1 MPNLNHRF
9 SSGRM
14 NKDLD
19 ERLVPNGEY
28 RDALN
33 IEVATSDTSDMGTV
47 QTVMGN
53 LNMSLIT
60 IDPNDNGDFY
70 CVGSIVNEQHD
81 KIYWMLA
88 GRTSDI
94 IAEYDYKTQTTTPV
108 VVDLFPAG
116 TIPGNESGRVLNF
129 DRAFTI
135 TGINIIENMLFWTDN
150 YSEPKRIHI
159 DRCKL
164 GTPNFTSQTQLYV
177 RDISTNNASID
188 YYPKGN
194 LTHEH
199 ITVIKKSPIA
209 PPVLEMNNKT
219 RTEQGAQ
226 ATNYAPDFFI
236 NINGNFATDPG
247 NPFFDNDSDPIQSLL
262 INFNVVGGTL
272 GITSFPD
279 FVIGDIIN
287 IYDGVDNP
295 TNYNKFIRA
304 EILSYDIVTGA
315 CTLKVLSG
323 SKNLVSITGEWYV
336 ELEQAEALFQFKFPR
351 FGIRYKYEDGEYS
364 SFSPFSQVAFLPQE
378 FDYLP
383 KEGYNLVEKWVIPS
397 IEESSIV
404 VNM

>member
-53 LNMSLIT
+53 LNMSLVT
-60 IDPNDNGDFY
+60 IDPNNTGEFY
-70 CVGSIVNEQHD
+70 CVGSVVNEQHD

-164 GTPNFTSQTQLYV
+164 GTPDFTSQTQLYV

-188 YYPKGN
+188 YYPKGD

-199 ITVIKKSPIA
+199 ITVIKKSPPA
-209 PPVLEMNNKT
+209 PPVLEMRNKL
-219 RTEQGAQ
+219 RTEQGTQ
-226 ATNYAPDFFI
+226 TNYAPEISI
-236 NINGNFATDPG
+236 NVYGNFTTNPG
-247 NPFFDNDSDPIQSLL
+247 NPFFDSNSDPIQNLS
-262 INFNVVGGTL
+262 INFNIIGG
-272 GITSFPD
+272 IYNINAFPD

-287 IYDGVDNP
+287 IYSGFDGTDN
-295 TNYNKFIRA
+295 YSEYVRA
-304 EILSYDIVTGA
+304 EITSYDVSTGSA
-315 CTLKVLSG
+315 TLKVLSG
-323 SKNLVSITGEWYV
+323 TKTIVSNVGEWYV
-336 ELEQAEALFQFKFPR
+336 ELEQAEPLFQFKFQ
-351 FGIRYKYEDGEYS
+351 G
-364 SFSPFSQVAFLPQE
+364 
-378 FDYLP
+378 
-383 KEGYNLVEKWVIPS
+383 LV
-397 IEESSIV
+397 
-404 VNM
+404 

>member
-60 IDPNDNGDFY
+60 IDPNNTGDFY
-70 CVGSIVNEQHD
+70 CVGSVVNEQYD

-88 GRTSDI
+88 GITSDI

-177 RDISTNNASID
+177 RDISTNNASIE

-199 ITVIKKSPIA
+199 ITVIKKSPSA
-209 PPVLEMNNKT
+209 PPVLEMRNKL
-219 RTEQGAQ
+219 RSEQNSYG
-226 ATNYAPDFFI
+226 TNFAADFFI
-236 NINGNFATDPG
+236 NINGNFTTDPG
-247 NPFFDNDSDPIQSLL
+247 NPFFDTGGDAIENLL
-262 INFNVVGGTL
+262 INFNVVGGTI

-287 IYDGVDNP
+287 IYVGVDEAED
-295 TNYNKFIRA
+295 TSKFVRA
-304 EILSYDIVTGA
+304 EILSYDVNTGTA
-315 CTLKVLSG
+315 TLKVLSG
-323 SKNLVSITGEWYV
+323 TKTINSTSGEWYV
-336 ELEQAEALFQFKFPR
+336 ELEQAESLFQFKFPR
-351 FGIRYKYEDGEYS
+351 FAIRYKYEDGEYS

-383 KEGYNLVEKWVIPS
+383 KEGYNLGM
-397 IEESSIV
+397 
-404 VNM
+404 VNNLRF